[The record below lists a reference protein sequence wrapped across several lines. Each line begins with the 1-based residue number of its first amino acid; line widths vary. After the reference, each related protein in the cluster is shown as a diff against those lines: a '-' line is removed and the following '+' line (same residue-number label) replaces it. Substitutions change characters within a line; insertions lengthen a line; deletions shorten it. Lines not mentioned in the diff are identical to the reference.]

1 MMAARKHQFKNPAE
15 DEPAEITGCVKSF
28 EPGARDGVRADS
40 VSWLRVGLHSFDHR
54 IAVHEA
60 GHVIAGYTLLS
71 VAGATIEF
79 VDGHYGRVWSDDAA
93 LEPDSESVESI
104 CAQLAPLMP
113 GALHSEIEQAHCHCI
128 EFLAGIEAERLFC
141 DELLARTGHD
151 ILAARAIAALITREV
166 GDVDAYIEFARAETR
181 ALLSTHAGAVLA
193 VAAALVEH
201 RTINRSQI
209 AEIMRNH
216 SDKEFRS

>member
-28 EPGARDGVRADS
+28 EPGARDGVQADS

-60 GHVIAGYTLLS
+60 GHVVAGYTLLS

-93 LEPDSESVESI
+93 LEPDTESVESI
-104 CAQLAPLMP
+104 CAQLAPLMV

-128 EFLAGIEAERLFC
+128 EFLAGVVAEELFC
-141 DELLARTGHD
+141 SEPPLARTGHD
-151 ILAARAIAALITREV
+151 IQAARAIAALITREIS
-166 GDVDAYIEFARAETR
+166 DIDSYIDRARSETR
-181 ALLSTHAGAVLA
+181 ALLIDQAAAVLA
-193 VAAALVEH
+193 VANALVMH
-201 RTINRSQI
+201 RTISGDMIDRI
-209 AEIMRNH
+209 IREV
-216 SDKEFRS
+216 